1 MTCAMRYV
9 RRPRKSTVLHRR
21 RHIFL
26 YCALHNHRSVG
37 RIVIFYPDDRTTKRR
52 VSRGYALLYHAYELQ
67 RSWLNSAS
75 AFASIGVEMLNNPAN
90 PFNYIGPMGYM
101 NIGPVAASALEVFA
115 HATASYG
122 KPAWNL
128 EAIEVDGVA
137 DSVVEA
143 TVVNRPFGD
152 LKEFYRENL
161 PDDAPRMLVV
171 APMSGHY
178 ATLLRG
184 TVERMLQNYRVFVT
198 DWADAKTVPLHEGT
212 FDLDDYMDYV
222 IGFLEHIGEGAHV
235 MAVCQ
240 PSVPVFAATAIMN
253 RDAHP
258 CAPRT
263 LTMMGGPIDT
273 RCSPTSV
280 NDLAMDRPIE
290 WFRHNV
296 IATVP
301 MQYRGAGRRVYPGFM
316 QLAGFMSMNL
326 GNHMMSHYEMFK
338 HLTVGDD
345 ESAQATKDFYDEYRS
360 VCDMTAEFY
369 LQTVQEVF
377 QDHALPNGTFLHR
390 GKRVDLGDIT
400 RTALLAI
407 EGERDDISGLGQ
419 TKAALRLTPRLD
431 ASKKRYYMAEGAGH
445 YGIFNGSRW
454 REKIAPVVEEFIA
467 AHG

>member
-1 MTCAMRYV
+1 M
-9 RRPRKSTVLHRR
+9 
-21 RHIFL
+21 
-26 YCALHNHRSVG
+26 
-37 RIVIFYPDDRTTKRR
+37 
-52 VSRGYALLYHAYELQ
+52 LYHAHELQ

-75 AFASIGVEMLNNPAN
+75 TFASIGVEMLNNPAN
-90 PFNYIGPMGYM
+90 PLNYVGPMGYM
-101 NIGPVAASALEVFA
+101 NIGPIAASALEVFA
-115 HATASYG
+115 HATATYG
-122 KPAWNL
+122 KPAWN
-128 EAIEVDGVA
+128 IESVDAGGESHPVIE
-137 DSVVEA
+137 S
-143 TVVNRPFGD
+143 TVVNMPFGD
-152 LKEFYRENL
+152 LKEFYREDL
-161 PDDAPRMLVV
+161 PEDAPRLLVV

-184 TVERMLQNYRVFVT
+184 TVERMLENYRVFVT
-198 DWADAKTVPLHEGT
+198 DWADAKTVPLHEGE
-212 FDLDDYMDYV
+212 FDLDDYIDYV
-222 IGFLEHIGEGAHV
+222 IAYLEHIGPGANV

-253 RDAHP
+253 ADKHP
-258 CAPRT
+258 CTPKT

-280 NDLAMDRPIE
+280 NDLAMERPIE
-290 WFRHNV
+290 WFRHSV

-369 LQTVQEVF
+369 LQTVEEVF
-377 QDHALPNGTFLHR
+377 QAHSLPNGTFVHR
-390 GKRVDLGDIT
+390 DKPVDLADIT
-400 RTALLAI
+400 ETALLAI

-419 TKAALRLTPRLD
+419 TKAALDLTPKLSDR
-431 ASKKRYYMAEGAGH
+431 KKRYYMAEGAGH
-445 YGIFNGSRW
+445 YGIFNGSKW
-454 REKIAPVVEEFIA
+454 RGKIAPVVEEFIA
-467 AHG
+467 THG